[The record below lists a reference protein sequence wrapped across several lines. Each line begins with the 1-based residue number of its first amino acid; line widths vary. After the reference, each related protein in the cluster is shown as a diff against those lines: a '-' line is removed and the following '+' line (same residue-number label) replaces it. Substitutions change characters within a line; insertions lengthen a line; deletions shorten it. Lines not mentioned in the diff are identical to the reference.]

1 MRIFLLFGLNL
12 LAIPLALLGP
22 VPLKIAVDNVLGSQ
36 PLSGPLLA
44 LIPAWLQGSS
54 SRLLL
59 FAAVMQVLIVLLIQL
74 QAMVATVWSIS
85 TVEQVSLRFRGRL
98 LQHAQ
103 RLSFAFHDRRGTAD
117 SIYRIQYDAPAIAR
131 LGVTSI
137 IPFITAALTVVA
149 MIYVIA
155 AIDWQLAAV
164 ALAISPFLYFLGR
177 AYRRRMRPRYKEAK
191 RLESSALGVVQEVL
205 TSFRVVK
212 AFGTEDQESRRYE
225 TRSAEGAQ
233 ARIQLATA
241 EGAFGVLVSVTIAIG
256 TATVLFVG
264 VRDVQAGVLTLGAML
279 LVIAYVAQLYTPLK
293 TISRKVASLQNQITS
308 AGRAFDLIDE
318 IPEVSERPNAQSLHR
333 ADGNIQF
340 MDVSYG
346 YEPGHPVLEHLSFE
360 VEPGMKLGI
369 AGRTGA
375 GKTTLVGLLARFY
388 DVDAGTIQLDG
399 TDIRDYKLKDLRA
412 QFAIML
418 QEPVLFS
425 TSIAENIGY
434 ARPDATRAEIV
445 AAAEAAGVDEFIA
458 ALPDGY
464 GTLVGERGMRLSG
477 GERQRISLA
486 RAFLKDAPI
495 LILDEPTSSIDLDTE
510 KTIMQALKDLM
521 VERTTFM
528 IAHRLSTLEVCDVT
542 LELAEPRASA
552 HIAEPHG
559 GT

>member
-225 TRSAEGAQ
+225 TRSVEGAQ

-279 LVIAYVAQLYTPLK
+279 LVISYVAQLYT
-293 TISRKVASLQNQITS
+293 
-308 AGRAFDLIDE
+308 DE

-346 YEPGHPVLEHLSFE
+346 YEPGHLVLEHLSFE

-375 GKTTLVGLLARFY
+375 GKTTLVGLLTRFY

-399 TDIRDYKLKDLRA
+399 TDIRDYKLRDLRA

-528 IAHRLSTLEVCDVT
+528 IAHRLSTLEICDVT

-552 HIAEPHG
+552 HVAEPHG